1 MKLNYKNLFAIIA
14 CLSLFAACK
23 KAENTF
29 NPNGT
34 PVTLSTSVTSV
45 AAKPADSSNT
55 VLTLNWT
62 NPKYATDSAHQKFVI
77 ELDSSGRNFAQEV
90 TFIVDGS
97 LTDSLTAKQLNDALL
112 GWGFEFN
119 KSYPVDIRVTSSYTN
134 NNEQYK
140 SNVITVQM
148 TPYKIPP
155 KIPVPAKLYIIG
167 GATPG
172 GWSSGP
178 VPVPSQQMTQIDSV
192 TYGAILYL
200 SSGNGGYDLL
210 PVNGSWDNKYN
221 VADATI
227 PGAGVSGTFQGVS
240 SGGSDFPA
248 PATSGY
254 YTLIFNFQSG
264 TYSVTPYIGTL
275 TLEGAALPT
284 NLYIIGGA
292 TPNGWGQP
300 VPVPSQKFTQ
310 LSNAEFQITIP
321 LSVGNGGYDLLPV
334 NGSWGEKYNLKDATV
349 PGAGVNGNFQYA
361 VSGGSDFPAPSVSGN
376 YLIDVNFIT
385 GKYTV
390 TPH

>member
-1 MKLNYKNLFAIIA
+1 MKYNYKSFLAIIA
-14 CLSLFAACK
+14 CLITFAACK
-23 KAENTF
+23 KVDNTF
-29 NPNGT
+29 FPNGKA
-34 PVTLSTSVTSV
+34 VILSTSVTTV
-45 AAKPADSSNT
+45 AAKASDSANT
-55 VLTLNWT
+55 VLILNWT
-62 NPKYATDSAHQKFVI
+62 NPKYATDSALQKFVI
-77 ELDSSGRNFAQEV
+77 EMDSSGRNFAQEV
-90 TFIVDGS
+90 TFIVNGS
-97 LTDSLTAKQLNDALL
+97 LTASLTAKQVNDALL
-112 GWGFEFN
+112 EWGFEFN
-119 KSYPVDIRVTSSYTN
+119 KSYPIDIRVTSSYAN
-134 NNEQYK
+134 NNEQYR
-140 SNVITVQM
+140 SNIITVQM

-155 KIPVPAKLYIIG
+155 KIKVPAKLYIIG

-192 TYGAILYL
+192 TFGAILYL

-221 VADATI
+221 IADATI
-227 PGAGVSGTFQGVS
+227 AGAGVSGSFQGVS

-248 PATSGY
+248 PETSGY

-264 TYSVTPYIGTL
+264 TYSVTPYHGTL
-275 TLEGAALPT
+275 TSEGTALPT

-292 TPNGWGQP
+292 TPNGWNQP
-300 VPVPSQKFTQ
+300 VPVPSQQFTQ

-321 LSVGNGGYDLLPV
+321 LSVGNGGYDFLPL
-334 NGSWGEKYNLKDATV
+334 NGSWNEKYNLKDASV
-349 PGAGVNGNFQYA
+349 PGAGVNGIFQYA
-361 VSGGSDFPAPSVSGN
+361 VSGGSDFPAPSAPGT